1 MIRSMP
7 FRRGI
12 LLASFLCAIA
22 GRSQACSLI
31 GNETFRPITGAFGSR
46 APFDAPSVQVA
57 SLDIP
62 VFANPEDCGYMGL
75 INLSIRGDDGAAYPD
90 TVGVIVEYV
99 DGNIPE
105 RLKSNLGERVRG
117 YRNDSGTIFVLY
129 WWDLSP
135 ADLEPLDFMLRVR
148 VLNASG
154 IPGAPTDLRVT
165 SPGVK

>member
-1 MIRSMP
+1 MIHSVP
-7 FRRGI
+7 RGRA
-12 LLASFLCAIA
+12 LLFASLLWAIA
-22 GRSQACSLI
+22 GHSQACSLMD
-31 GNETFRPITGAFGSR
+31 NQAFRPVTGAFASR
-46 APFDAPSVQVA
+46 VPFDAPSVQVA

-62 VFANPEDCGYMGL
+62 VFSNPEDCGYMGL
-75 INLSIRGDDGAAYPD
+75 INLSIRADDDAAYPD

-105 RLKSNLGERVRG
+105 RLKQNLGDRVRG
-117 YRNDSGTIFVLY
+117 HRDDSGTIFVLY

-154 IPGAPTDLRVT
+154 VPGAPTDLRVT